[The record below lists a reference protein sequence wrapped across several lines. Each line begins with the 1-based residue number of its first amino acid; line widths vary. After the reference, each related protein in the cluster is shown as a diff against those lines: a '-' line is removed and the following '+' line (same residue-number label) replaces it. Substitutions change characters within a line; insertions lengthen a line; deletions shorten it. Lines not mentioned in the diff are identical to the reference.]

1 MASFETPADQHN
13 FMEYFQQQQQ
23 SQQPF
28 SAGSLSQT
36 PNASLGPD
44 ALANAETSGASIGA
58 KKGADGGGADLA
70 SPSATLMRSS
80 ASPSSYDHM
89 TSSHGDT
96 TAATTTAS
104 DSPSPSYQQKLPG
117 AAPSVSGSQAAA
129 SGAGNV
135 FAASHQIH
143 PISTPVRHNSLPFDH
158 LNSQQ
163 QQARFMAGPSSRQFS
178 VDSPSSNPGS
188 PSMMRPPPP
197 PIQTGSLS
205 NGTSPVASD
214 FLTPTAPLSTSP
226 SPLRT
231 NLPFSTQS
239 PETAPQPSPTA
250 TLPTKGEERGGG
262 GGYDRSHAAPSQSH
276 MGSSSFPSFA
286 NGSSKE
292 AGAAGPMGTPTQ
304 GGPDGAS
311 GAAST
316 KFVHKL
322 FRMVSDAEYQHLIS
336 WNASGTS
343 VVVTNFDEFAKEVL
357 GKHFKHSNFSS
368 FIRQLNM

>member
-28 SAGSLSQT
+28 SAGSLSQA

-44 ALANAETSGASIGA
+44 APANAETGGGNSGA
-58 KKGADGGGADLA
+58 KQGADGGDADLA

-96 TAATTTAS
+96 TAATTAAS
-104 DSPSPSYQQKLPG
+104 DSPSPSYQQKLSG
-117 AAPSVSGSQAAA
+117 AAPSVSGSQAASA
-129 SGAGNV
+129 AGNV

-163 QQARFMAGPSSRQFS
+163 QQARFIPGPSSRQFS

-214 FLTPTAPLSTSP
+214 FLTPTAPSSTSP

-250 TLPTKGEERGGG
+250 TLPTKGEEGGGG

-276 MGSSSFPSFA
+276 MGSSSFSSYA

-292 AGAAGPMGTPTQ
+292 AGATGPMGTPTQ